1 MSSNPP
7 SPSSVYPRI
16 KAADFLRT
24 VEPMLD
30 EIEARGGDSGLLVT
44 YTLDTPTQF
53 IALTNEGMA
62 SLGLT
67 PEELIAMHPDREPS
81 RRACLGALSLTMLL
95 ASVAGCASSRGTS
108 NDDASAANR
117 PRRDEWNEREARE
130 KWQEEKRRDDE
141 YKSRRESSQREKEQ
155 QMQAFK
161 EQMKTDAKE
170 QRRIEADPRERAA
183 RDLKNEFQRKYGPL
197 R

>member
-1 MSSNPP
+1 MRLIQHKNHS
-7 SPSSVYPRI
+7 R
-16 KAADFLRT
+16 
-24 VEPMLD
+24 
-30 EIEARGGDSGLLVT
+30 
-44 YTLDTPTQF
+44 
-53 IALTNEGMA
+53 
-62 SLGLT
+62 
-67 PEELIAMHPDREPS
+67 PEELIAMHPDRAPS

-95 ASVAGCASSRGTS
+95 VGIAGCASSRGTS
-108 NDDASAANR
+108 NDDTSAASR
-117 PRRDEWNEREARE
+117 PRRDEWNEREERE

-161 EQMKTDAKE
+161 EQMKKDAKE